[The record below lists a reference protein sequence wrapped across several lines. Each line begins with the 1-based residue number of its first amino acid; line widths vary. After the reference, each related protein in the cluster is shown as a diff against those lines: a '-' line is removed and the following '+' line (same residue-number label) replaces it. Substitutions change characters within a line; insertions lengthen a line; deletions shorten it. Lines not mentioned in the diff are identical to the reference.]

1 MKALLSRQFIL
12 FLAVGVLNTAFSYS
26 VFVACVWL
34 GMSFAIATLI
44 ATVLGI
50 LFNFRTTGAIVFSSH
65 DRRRF
70 ALFLGMYAAVYV
82 LNISLQKVFQLA
94 GMSIYLSGFVALP
107 PCVLAAFLLSKYIV
121 FPTRRRPESPA
132 CHPPTPQA

>member
-1 MKALLSRQFIL
+1 MKALLSRQFLL
-12 FLAVGVLNTAFSYS
+12 FVAVGVINTAFSYS

-34 GMSFAIATLI
+34 GLSFALATLI

-65 DRRRF
+65 DHRRF
-70 ALFLGMYAAVYV
+70 VLFLGMSAVVYL
-82 LNISLQKVFQLA
+82 LNISLQKLLQLA

-107 PCVLAAFLLSKYIV
+107 PCVLAAFLLSRYVV
-121 FPTRRRPESPA
+121 FPARSRRDSAA
-132 CHPPTPQA
+132 CHPHGPQR